1 MRGEQRRDEQ
11 TVPHSPPWLRWLW
24 EQVGWWIL
32 APAVTLCAY
41 AGVSDFQFVA
51 DARFLILEN
60 LYITDLSYLWDTLT
74 HNYFWSSSGSVI
86 PYWRPV
92 TKLSWLLE
100 YQVFG
105 TWAGGYLLVQVGWHL
120 VGVAGVQALARH
132 LGSARCWAMM
142 AGLLFGLHPVA
153 IEPVS
158 LLMARSDVVAASS
171 VVWAILGFLRW
182 RSGPWWAVIHLLA
195 TALALGSK
203 ESSVMVAVVLSFWV
217 LLSWGFARQATGV
230 QQGSPSSISGQVLRL
245 ALVWSL
251 VGAYLAIRSATL
263 RADTEGLPGVSLS
276 VDPLRILSSASMY
289 LQNLLP
295 FQLESS
301 IRNLP
306 LMEARSA
313 LFLLTAA
320 AVALCLG
327 VALYW
332 LVRRQDYISSFLLLW
347 ACLALAPVM
356 LSGQISVPGVESKY
370 PLADR
375 WLFHSLAAAMLL
387 SVRLLQQV
395 RRVELSRVMLPVTAL
410 WAGLV
415 IWSTA
420 EVRAEYQDERS
431 LVDYEDRAVFF
442 ATPARFRTRQDRCRF
457 LDRQFLRADWRN
469 ERQAALAIA
478 RQAVKQCGNKERLRL
493 FHLFTALVALN
504 HYHEAAPLARRLLE
518 HPPRAARAHGRLA
531 LLAGEVFLHTD
542 KPGLARQWLVKA
554 RRLGLRSCKVEQGL
568 AHAALGQGRPRVA
581 ALQLE
586 AAFRCGNERNPDVL
600 ITAGLWWIYAG
611 RADLAEGIFSLLRE
625 RFSLSP
631 RQAARVEA
639 LQATISRMR
648 RAGLVSK

>member
-1 MRGEQRRDEQ
+1 VYPVKAEQHRDERAISH
-11 TVPHSPPWLRWLW
+11 PGRRIRWIW
-24 EQVGWWIL
+24 ERVGWWIL
-32 APAVTLCAY
+32 APLVTLCAY

-100 YQVFG
+100 YQAFG

-120 VGVAGVQALARH
+120 AGVAGVQMLARH
-132 LGSARCWAMM
+132 LGSGRCWAMT

-182 RSGPWWAVIHLLA
+182 RSGPWWVVIHLLA

-217 LLSWGFARQATGV
+217 LLQWGFARRAAGV

-251 VGAYLAIRSATL
+251 VGAYLVTRSATL

-276 VDPLRILSSASMY
+276 MDPLRILASSSMY

-295 FQLESS
+295 FQLGSS
-301 IRNLP
+301 IRNIP
-306 LMEARSA
+306 LAEAQSP

-320 AVALCLG
+320 GVALCLG
-327 VALYW
+327 LLLYW
-332 LVRRQDYISSFLLLW
+332 LVRREDYIGSFLLLW
-347 ACLALAPVM
+347 ACLALAPVI
-356 LSGQISVPGVESKY
+356 LSGQISVPAVDNKY

-387 SVRLLQQV
+387 SVHLLQQV
-395 RRVELSRVMLPVTAL
+395 RRVNLNRVLLPGAAV
-410 WAGLV
+410 WAVAV

-420 EVRAEYQDERS
+420 EMRAEYRDERS

-478 RQAVKQCGNKERLRL
+478 RRAVKRCGNEERLRL

-504 HYHEAAPLARRLLE
+504 HYHEAEPQARQLLE

-531 LLAGEVFLHTD
+531 LLAGEVFLHTG

-554 RRLGLRSCKVEQGL
+554 RKLGLRSCKVEQGL
-568 AHAALGQGRPRVA
+568 ARAALALGHPRVA

-611 RADLAEGIFSLLRE
+611 RADLAEGIFSLLRK

-631 RQAARVEA
+631 QQAARVEA
-639 LQATISRMR
+639 LRATIKRMR
-648 RAGLVSK
+648 GAG